1 MAATL
6 ILAAALA
13 AQSVSIPGPN
23 IPLIEQKD
31 VAYDALVRGDAA
43 SAKADLEARL
53 ENQPGDPALL
63 INLGAAHAKL
73 GQMHEAQAAYLAAA
87 DSDLNY
93 RLELSDGR
101 WMEARRAARLALRT
115 LEQPQTLA
123 MR

>member
-73 GQMHEAQAAYLAAA
+73 GQMREAQAAYLAAA

>member
-53 ENQPGDPALL
+53 ESQPGDPALL

-73 GQMHEAQAAYLAAA
+73 GQMREAQAAYLAAA